1 MPLDIATLPA
11 LVLFFAAMMHAS
23 ISDLLHRKIA
33 NWLVGGLALCFL
45 PMGLALGLP
54 VMTMVISIATA
65 VAIFGVG
72 FAFFCKGWIGGGD
85 VKLAAVCVLWLG
97 AAQLI
102 PFLVVAAVFGGV
114 LSLAFMGA
122 ARYARAQG
130 LSHKADTI
138 ELPYGPALAS
148 AAVVL
153 FGSSQWVTA
162 IG

>member
-1 MPLDIATLPA
+1 MPLDISTLPA

-33 NWLVGGLALCFL
+33 NWLVGGLALTFV

-54 VMTMVISIATA
+54 FVTMLISIGAA
-65 VAIFGVG
+65 VAIFVVG
-72 FAFFCKGWIGGGD
+72 FAFFCKGWLGGGD

-97 AAQLI
+97 AAQI
-102 PFLVVAAVFGGV
+102 VPFLLVAAVFGAA

-122 ARYARAQG
+122 ARYAQNNGGPAKSDGR
-130 LSHKADTI
+130 

-153 FGSSQWVTA
+153 FGESQWATA
-162 IG
+162 IV